1 MDQQDQE
8 NFQEESTMDEEQENQ
23 EINFAQ
29 DDETA
34 GSVSNGRIL
43 VKLKLPKMP
52 EETAAPPPAGEI
64 KTHYCKEC
72 DKYFSSGKALGGHM
86 SSAHVQANKDYS
98 YKKLKSGMTMG
109 AKYFSGSCSG
119 SGSGLEDSNAC
130 VICGKRF
137 PSQKSLYGH
146 MRCHP
151 DRDYRGMEPPSAEG
165 KMDSSEASTGPE
177 LEYMDDEGQMGPG
190 PDLGI
195 ATLMGWP
202 VTVKRGR
209 STRPGSSV
217 SPPAPKLARVSS
229 PEEEK
234 EAVSAGHQ
242 LLRLLKRNE
251 DPIRPGPKSESG
263 DQSKKSGS
271 DHLANHEPE
280 SEPKDHLKKSRSDHL
295 ANHGPGSEN
304 QARDNKRQNPG
315 PDARKLRIRE
325 PDPDAIDERR
335 KIKEKINDDK
345 GKGKAVVLSEPD
357 EDSDTDSDSEY
368 ELYLAAVRVLA
379 NAKRENRTTGFHKPV
394 AEDSAQS
401 KARDKL
407 SPARQKVES
416 GSTSS
421 PEKFA
426 CSTCKK
432 CFPTHQA
439 LGGHRSSHNKFKIH
453 IVNAIDDDNF
463 QANKKPKKTE
473 IVKQGD
479 ENGNLHVCKIC
490 NKSFASGK
498 ALGGHKRC
506 HNINAD
512 NNKEEEEKVF
522 RGFDLN
528 KMPDD
533 DGNGDGEGDPR
544 TDTSNGL

>member
-8 NFQEESTMDEEQENQ
+8 NFQEEESTMEEQ
-23 EINFAQ
+23 EINFVQ

-52 EETAAPPPAGEI
+52 EETAPPPPAGEI

-151 DRDYRGMEPPSAEG
+151 DRDYRGMEPPPVEA

-190 PDLGI
+190 PDLGT

-217 SPPAPKLARVSS
+217 SPPASKLARVSS

-234 EAVSAGHQ
+234 EPVSAGHQ
-242 LLRLLKRNE
+242 LLRLLKRNA
-251 DPIRPGPKSESG
+251 DPIRPGPESESG

-271 DHLANHEPE
+271 DHLANH
-280 SEPKDHLKKSRSDHL
+280 
-295 ANHGPGSEN
+295 GPGSEN
-304 QARDNKRQNPG
+304 QACDNKRQNPG
-315 PDARKLRIRE
+315 PNARKLRIRE

-394 AEDSAQS
+394 VAEDSAQS
-401 KARDKL
+401 KARDKP

-416 GSTSS
+416 GSASS
-421 PEKFA
+421 PEKFV

-512 NNKEEEEKVF
+512 NNKEEEEEKVF

-533 DGNGDGEGDPR
+533 DENGDRDGNGDPP
-544 TDTSNGL
+544 TATSNGL